1 MKTFRNI
8 AVVAALAGAVAL
20 PGFAHAG
27 TLSDLLGNG
36 VSVGASVSANILGI
50 LGAALGLSVSA

>member
-1 MKTFRNI
+1 MKTVRNI

-27 TLSDLLGNG
+27 TLSDLLSG
-36 VSVGASVSANILGI
+36 VGVNAGVSANILGI
-50 LGAALGLSVSA
+50 LSAALGLSVSG

>member
-27 TLSDLLGNG
+27 VLSDTLSG
-36 VSVGASVSANILGI
+36 SASVSANILNF
-50 LGAALGLSVSA
+50 LSVALGLNVAT

>member
-27 TLSDLLGNG
+27 VLADLLGG
-36 VSVGASVSANILGI
+36 TSASAGVSANILGLI
-50 LGAALGLSVSA
+50 SAALGLSVSG

>member
-27 TLSDLLGNG
+27 VLTDLLGGTN
-36 VSVGASVSANILGI
+36 ASAGVSANILGLI
-50 LGAALGLSVSA
+50 SAALGLSISA